1 MKEIQE
7 SQAFV
12 ALAGVTDPKI
22 PVGDDRYHD
31 GSCQRSLLIEAF
43 CFKLC
48 VCSHKRGEFH
58 MT

>member
-12 ALAGVTDPKI
+12 ALAGVMDPKI

-31 GSCQRSLLIEAF
+31 DSCQRSLLSF
-43 CFKLC
+43 LLQTLC
-48 VCSHKRGEFH
+48 VL
-58 MT
+58 T

>member
-12 ALAGVTDPKI
+12 ALAGVTDPKN

-31 GSCQRSLLIEAF
+31 GRCQRSLLSF
-43 CFKLC
+43 LLQTLC
-48 VCSHKRGEFH
+48 VL
-58 MT
+58 T